1 MERDISWRGIHHGS
15 YASASKIAEEKKRV
29 IIEAEEHNMSRI
41 PLVKMELKIRLV
53 THCRHNREE
62 TQ

>member
-1 MERDISWRGIHHGS
+1 MDRSV
-15 YASASKIAEEKKRV
+15 SKIAEEKKYV
-29 IIEAEEHNMSRI
+29 IIEAEEYSMSRI
-41 PLVKMELKIRLV
+41 PLVKMELKIRLATYWSEV